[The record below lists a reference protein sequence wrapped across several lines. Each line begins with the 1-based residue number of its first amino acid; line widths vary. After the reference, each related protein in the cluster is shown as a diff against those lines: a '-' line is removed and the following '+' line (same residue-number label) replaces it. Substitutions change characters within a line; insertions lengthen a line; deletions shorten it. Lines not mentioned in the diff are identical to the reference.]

1 MAASSPSM
9 LNVGDASYD
18 IFRIDAIDGVDR
30 LPYTLR
36 VLLENVLRT
45 AGERDVDAVAGWVA
59 TDEPSREINFS
70 PARALHQ
77 DFTGVPAI
85 VDLAAMR
92 SAMADFGVDAAK
104 INALIP
110 AGLVLDHS

>member
-1 MAASSPSM
+1 MSSIEGV
-9 LNVGDASYD
+9 LKVGERSYE
-18 IFRIDAIDGVDR
+18 IHRIGGISGVER

-45 AGERDVDAVAGWVA
+45 AGEDDVAAVAEWQPS
-59 TDEPSREINFS
+59 DEPSREINFS
-70 PARALHQ
+70 PARAIHQ

-92 SAMADFGVDAAK
+92 SAMADMGGDASK
-104 INALIP
+104 INPLIP
-110 AGLVLDHS
+110 ASS

>member
-1 MAASSPSM
+1 MAASSPAE
-9 LNVGDASYD
+9 LNVAGESYD
-18 IFRIDAIDGVDR
+18 VFGIDAIDGVAR
-30 LPYTLR
+30 LRYTRR

-45 AGERDVDAVAGWVA
+45 AGERDVEAVAGWVA

-92 SAMADFGVDAAK
+92 SAMADFGGDAAK
-104 INALIP
+104 INPLIP
-110 AGLVLDHS
+110 